1 MSVTAAMM
9 MSARTE
15 PMVKITNVCNAVV
28 ESQKSGSELIRN
40 LSVVKMESPILAHD
54 ELDTAE

>member
-1 MSVTAAMM
+1 
-9 MSARTE
+9 
-15 PMVKITNVCNAVV
+15 MVKITNVCNAVV

-40 LSVVKMESPILAHD
+40 LSVVKMESLILAHD

>member
-1 MSVTAAMM
+1 M

-40 LSVVKMESPILAHD
+40 LSVVKMESLILAHD